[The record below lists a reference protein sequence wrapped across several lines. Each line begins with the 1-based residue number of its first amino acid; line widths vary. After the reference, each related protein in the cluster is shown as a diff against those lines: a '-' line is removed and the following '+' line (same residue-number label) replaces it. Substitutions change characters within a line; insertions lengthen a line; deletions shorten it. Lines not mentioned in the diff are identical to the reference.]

1 MLYASSVM
9 TEEIRISTMTDQQ
22 SKQKVEQTVCR
33 NPATGG
39 ILGYSPL
46 TDLLELEHII
56 SRAKLAQ
63 KSWSQL
69 DVRERA
75 RYMLQVRNYLVQ
87 HAERISE
94 VISKDNGKTR
104 VDALAT
110 EVLPAAMAMNYYT
123 KHAKKFL
130 KTRYICPGN
139 ILLLNKL
146 SKVVRMPYGVVG
158 VISPWNYPFAIPFSE
173 VVMAL
178 LAGNGVVL
186 KTASETQ
193 WVGRTME
200 ECFLAAELP
209 EGIFNYV
216 NIPGRLAGSALLGN
230 GIDKLFF
237 TGSVSVGKQLM
248 AEAGETLTPLVLE
261 LGGNDAMLVCEDA
274 DLFRAASGAVWAG
287 FQNSGQ
293 SCGGVERIYVH
304 EKVYHSFLQVLK
316 KKVEALRVGLDE
328 DFEVD
333 IGVMTSERQVSVV
346 KQHLEDAL
354 AKGAVIY
361 ARSPEPE
368 SEGSSNS
375 LPAMVLTE
383 VNHEML
389 IMQEETFGPLV
400 GVMRVS
406 NMDEAVALANDSHL
420 GLTGSVWSR
429 NSSQAETLARQIQ
442 AGVVTINDHLV
453 SHGLAETPWGGVKQS
468 GIGRSH
474 GAIGFDEMTQ
484 PQVIVHDILP
494 FARQNI
500 WWHPH
505 SAKIFQ
511 GLEGAMKYLYGKS
524 IFQRAGGL
532 YHLLKILPRYFSTR
546 A

>member
-1 MLYASSVM
+1 MS
-9 TEEIRISTMTDQQ
+9 ERQ
-22 SKQKVEQTVCR
+22 SGQVQEQTVCR
-33 NPATGG
+33 NPATGE

-46 TDLLELEHII
+46 TDLQRLEEII
-56 SRAKLAQ
+56 SRAKIAQ
-63 KSWSQL
+63 KSWSKVK
-69 DVRERA
+69 VRDRLG
-75 RYMLQVRNYLVQ
+75 YMLRIRSYLVQ
-87 HAERISE
+87 HAEKISE

-110 EVLPAAMAMNYYT
+110 EVLPAAMAVNYYT
-123 KHAKKFL
+123 KHAKRFL
-130 KTRYICPGN
+130 KRRYICPGN

-146 SKVVRMPYGVVG
+146 SQIVRMPYGVVG
-158 VISPWNYPFAIPFSE
+158 VISPWNYPFSIPFSE
-173 VVMAL
+173 IVMAI
-178 LAGNGVVL
+178 LAGNAVVV
-186 KTASETQ
+186 KTASATQ
-193 WVGRTME
+193 WVGRILE

-209 EGIFNYV
+209 PGIFNYV
-216 NIPGRLAGSALLGN
+216 NIPGRFAGSAFLKN

-237 TGSVSVGKQLM
+237 TGSVAVGKQLM

-274 DLFRAASGAVWAG
+274 DLFRATSGAVWAG

-293 SCGGVERIYVH
+293 SCGGVERVYVH
-304 EKVYHSFLQVLK
+304 EKVYHSFLQLLK
-316 KKVEALRVGLDE
+316 KKVEALRVGFDE
-328 DFEVD
+328 HFKVD
-333 IGVMTSERQVSVV
+333 MGAMTSERQVLVV
-346 KQHLEDAL
+346 KEHLEDAL
-354 AKGAVIY
+354 GKGAVIY
-361 ARSPEPE
+361 ARSPEPKG
-368 SEGSSNS
+368 EGLSNL

-383 VNHEML
+383 VDHEML
-389 IMQEETFGPLV
+389 IMREETFGPLL
-400 GVMRVS
+400 GVMKVRD
-406 NMDEAVALANDSHL
+406 MDEAVAFANDSHL

-429 NSSQAETLARQIQ
+429 NRSQAETLARQIQ
-442 AGVVTINDHLV
+442 AGVVTINDHLI

-505 SAKIFQ
+505 NAKIFQ
-511 GLEGAMKYLYGKS
+511 GLVGATKFLYGKS
-524 IFQRAGGL
+524 IPQRAEGL

-546 A
+546 G

>member
-1 MLYASSVM
+1 MRYALSVM
-9 TEEIRISTMTDQQ
+9 TEEIRICTMTDQE
-22 SKQKVEQTVCR
+22 SKQKVEHTVCR
-33 NPATGG
+33 NPATGE
-39 ILGYSPL
+39 ILGYSSL
-46 TDLLELEHII
+46 TDLQELEHII

-63 KSWSQL
+63 KSWSKL
-69 DVRERA
+69 EVSERVK
-75 RYMLQVRNYLVQ
+75 YVLQIRNYLVQ
-87 HAERISE
+87 HAEEISE

-110 EVLPAAMAMNYYT
+110 EVLPAAMAVSYYA
-123 KHAKKFL
+123 KHAKKYL

-139 ILLLNKL
+139 ILLLNKV
-146 SKVVRMPYGVVG
+146 SKIVRVPYGVVG

-200 ECFLAAELP
+200 ECFLAAKLP

-216 NIPGRLAGSALLGN
+216 NLPGRTAGSAFLRN
-230 GIDKLFF
+230 NIDKLFF
-237 TGSVSVGKQLM
+237 TGSVATGKQLM
-248 AEAGETLTPLVLE
+248 SEAGKTLTPLVLE

-274 DLFRAASGAVWAG
+274 DIFRATSGAVWAG

-293 SCGGVERIYVH
+293 SCASVERVYVH
-304 EKVYHSFLQVLK
+304 EKVYHSFLQLLK
-316 KKVEALRVGLDE
+316 MKVEALRVGFEE
-328 DFEVD
+328 DFEID
-333 IGVMTSERQVSVV
+333 IGAMTTERQVSKV
-346 KQHLEDAL
+346 KSHLDDAL
-354 AKGAVIY
+354 ARGARVY
-361 ARSPEPE
+361 ARSAEPE
-368 SEGSSNS
+368 GKSSNTVF
-375 LPAMVLTE
+375 PAMVLTE
-383 VNHEML
+383 VNHDML
-389 IMQEETFGPLV
+389 LMQEETFGPLL
-400 GVMRVS
+400 GVMKVRD
-406 NMDEAVALANDSHL
+406 MDEAVALANNSHL

-429 NSSQAETLARQIQ
+429 NRCRAERLARQIQ
-442 AGVVTINDHLV
+442 AGVVTINDHSV
-453 SHGLAETPWGGVKQS
+453 SHGMAETPWGGVKHS

-494 FARQNI
+494 RARQNI

-505 SAKIFQ
+505 GTKVYE
-511 GLEGAMKYLYGKS
+511 GLLGAIRFLYSTS
-524 IFQRAGGL
+524 IRQRVTGF
-532 YHLLKILPRYFSTR
+532 YRLLKVLPRYFSTR

>member
-1 MLYASSVM
+1 MSEHQS
-9 TEEIRISTMTDQQ
+9 DQVQ
-22 SKQKVEQTVCR
+22 EQTVCR
-33 NPATGG
+33 NPATSE

-46 TDLLELEHII
+46 TDLEKLEQII
-56 SRAKLAQ
+56 SRAKIAQ
-63 KSWSQL
+63 RSWSKL
-69 DVRERA
+69 DVRDRL
-75 RYMLQVRNYLVQ
+75 RYMLRIRDYLVQ

-110 EVLPAAMAMNYYT
+110 EVLPAAMAVNYYT

-158 VISPWNYPFAIPFSE
+158 VISPWNYPFSIPFSE
-173 VVMAL
+173 VVMAI
-178 LAGNGVVL
+178 LAGNAVVV
-186 KTASETQ
+186 KTASATQ
-193 WVGRTME
+193 WVGRILE

-209 EGIFNYV
+209 QGIFNYV
-216 NIPGRLAGSALLGN
+216 NIPGRLAGSALLRN

-248 AEAGETLTPLVLE
+248 AEAGESLTPLVLE

-293 SCGGVERIYVH
+293 SCGGVERVYVH

-316 KKVEALRVGLDE
+316 KKVEALRVGFDE

-333 IGVMTSERQVSVV
+333 IGVMTSERQVSLV
-346 KQHLEDAL
+346 KKHLEDAL
-354 AKGAVIY
+354 AKGAMIY

-368 SEGSSNS
+368 SEGSSNI

-400 GVMRVS
+400 GVMKVS
-406 NMDEAVALANDSHL
+406 TMDEAVALANDSHL

-429 NSSQAETLARQIQ
+429 NRSQAEKLARQIQ

-453 SHGLAETPWGGVKQS
+453 SHGMAETPWGGAKQS

-511 GLEGAMKYLYGKS
+511 GLVGAIKFLYGKS
-524 IFQRAGGL
+524 IPQRAEGL
-532 YHLLKILPRYFSTR
+532 YHLLKILPRYFSTGG
-546 A
+546 

>member
-1 MLYASSVM
+1 M
-9 TEEIRISTMTDQQ
+9 TEEIRISTMADQQ

-33 NPATGG
+33 SPGTGE

-46 TDLLELEHII
+46 TDLQELEHII

-63 KSWSQL
+63 KSWSKL
-69 DVRERA
+69 EVSERV
-75 RYMLQVRNYLVQ
+75 RYMLQVRDYLVQ
-87 HAERISE
+87 HGAEISE

-110 EVLPAAMAMNYYT
+110 EVLPAAMAVSYYA
-123 KHAKKFL
+123 KHVKKYL
-130 KTRYICPGN
+130 KTRYVCPGN
-139 ILLLNKL
+139 TLLLNKI
-146 SKVVRMPYGVVG
+146 SKIVRVPYGVVG